1 MAPELSLA
9 LLIEDTDRCSIEDQL
24 TALGFMPSVYSPHY
38 SLVTPDLIAW
48 CHARKIQ
55 VIPWTVNQPQ
65 DMVRLVELGVD
76 GLITDYPGLFKP
88 EWVN

>member
-9 LLIEDTDRCSIEDQL
+9 LLIEDTDRRSIEDQL
-24 TALGFMPSVYSPHY
+24 TVLGFMPSIYSPHY
-38 SLVTPDLIAW
+38 SLVTADLIAW

-65 DMVRLVELGVD
+65 DMVRLIELGVD